1 MRLSWVATITL
12 GSERAMAMMA
22 IMLMM
27 MVVVV
32 VVVLVVHDVSILLMR
47 ACPILVR
54 EVRNVTLLVGM

>member
-1 MRLSWVATITL
+1 MRLSWVATMTL
-12 GSERAMAMMA
+12 GSERAMVMMA
-22 IMLMM
+22 IMMM
-27 MVVVV
+27 MMVV

>member
-22 IMLMM
+22 IMMM
-27 MVVVV
+27 MMVV

>member
-1 MRLSWVATITL
+1 MRLSWVATMTL
-12 GSERAMAMMA
+12 GSERAMVMMA
-22 IMLMM
+22 IIMM
-27 MVVVV
+27 MMMVV